1 MGFIRGLLTLL
12 GRFMIAAIFVMS
24 AAGNKIPKFAEVA
37 KTMEGVGVPQP
48 QILLAGAI
56 AFLLIGGLSVAI
68 GYKARFGAFLLLVFL
83 AAATYYFHAFWKV
96 DVEAEPEKFQE
107 QMIAFMKNL
116 ALAGTMVFLIGNG
129 AGSGS
134 IDALSR
140 KAPVEETEEVE

>member
-1 MGFIRGLLTLL
+1 MGFIRGLLALL

-68 GYKARFGAFLLLVFL
+68 GYKARFGALLLLSFL
-83 AAATYYFHAFWKV
+83 IAVTYYFHAFWKIDLKV
-96 DVEAEPEKFQE
+96 DPDKFGTE
-107 QMIAFMKNL
+107 MINFMKNL
-116 ALAGTMVFLIGNG
+116 SLAGTMVFLIANG
-129 AGSGS
+129 AGPGS
-134 IDALSR
+134 IDAMAR
-140 KAPVEETEEVE
+140 RPVVEEPEEE